1 MPNPK
6 EVFDNPLEYLD
17 FLQSADFERQQF
29 DWKEVRT
36 DKNSQIESL
45 KEQVRRCISAFANGS
60 REGGL
65 LVLGIAD
72 DGTIKG
78 TQHVDQ
84 QTINNILQVRLNLI
98 NHSTVTRDVDLED
111 SAGNRLH
118 LLYTPWTESAIC
130 ETVGNFPKGWIRDGS
145 QNLPLTDRDRE
156 RLKRD
161 KRIVDFEMSYCCP
174 YDSDELDEDIVKE
187 FAREFLATRSAQYND
202 YSIEDVLLNVGAIRK
217 SENDECVF
225 TKAGYLFF
233 TKYPRKYLLG
243 AYVRVLRF
251 EVDVEESGERGVTTL
266 DKDFDGALP
275 SIIRKLRT
283 FFRDSALFR
292 TIIRRSSH
300 GGFIEDPEYPLLA
313 VDEAIVNAVIH
324 RDYGFPEATHCIA
337 YRNGL
342 SVENPGGILQQV
354 PKSFSLADTV
364 LTSVLRNP
372 KIVEWMRFMK
382 DERGEPLVRA
392 LREGTRR
399 MRQEMEN
406 LGLPAPHYK
415 TDRDT
420 TVTLYNRLEERLKP
434 HAYTHTKNIMPNNPS
449 LASSG
454 QGNRGEM
461 SNSLGERHSQAVE
474 HMSKTNGGLSDLP
487 QNWAWVTLQ
496 EICSPPQYG
505 WTTKATTQG
514 TLHLLR
520 TTDITAGNVNW
531 ETVPFCQK
539 EPPDKEKYLLKT
551 GDIVISRAGSV
562 GYSYLVKNPQNAVFA
577 SYLIRFKPSSI
588 VDENYLMFF
597 LKSPNYWKTISKEKA
612 GIALANVNATKL
624 KRIEIPLPPLA
635 EQHRIVAKLDTLFT
649 QLDTAVD
656 SLKKAQVQLQHY
668 RRSTLK
674 AAFEGELTKEW
685 REGHG
690 KKGRKAIK
698 EVVQLKEVVNL
709 RREKVQPKNN
719 SKNLN
724 FVGLKHID
732 SGVSILKRWGDAS
745 EVKSTKARFYPNDI
759 LYGKLRPYLDKVV
772 IAEMEGICSA
782 DILVF
787 TANSKIIPRFLV
799 YLLHSCPFRSHAIAT
814 SSGITLPRTSW
825 KALGEF
831 TFALPSIAEQE
842 RIVSEL
848 ETHLSIADKVEVTIT
863 SELARADRLRQSIL
877 KQAFSG
883 KLVPQDP
890 NDEPAGVLLEKIK
903 NEEKQQSKQQK
914 KKTIKTSKTLDN
926 YDYPLLEL
934 VGNLERRG
942 DSISDVSAAELPG
955 DNGE

>member
-17 FLQSADFERQQF
+17 FLQSTDFERQQF
-29 DWKEVRT
+29 DWKEVRI
-36 DKNSQIESL
+36 DNNSQIDSL
-45 KEQVRRCISAFANGS
+45 KEQVRRCISAFANS
-60 REGGL
+60 NREGGL

-84 QTINNILQVRLNLI
+84 QTINNILQVRLSLI

-118 LLYTPWTESAIC
+118 LFYTPWTESAIC

-145 QNLPLTDRDRE
+145 QNLPLTDPVRE

-174 YDSDELDEDIVKE
+174 YDPDELDEDIVKE

-217 SENDECVF
+217 SENDKYVF

-275 SIIRKLRT
+275 SIIRQLRT

-292 TIIRRSSH
+292 TIMRRSSH

-324 RDYGFPEATHCIA
+324 RDYGFPEAIHCIA

-342 SVENPGGILQQV
+342 SVENPGSILQQV

-372 KIVEWMRFMK
+372 RIVEWMRLLK

-406 LGLPAPHYK
+406 LGLPAPHYE

-434 HAYTHTKNIMPNNPS
+434 HAYTHTKNIIANNLS
-449 LASSG
+449 SASSR
-454 QGNRGEM
+454 QGNRGKM
-461 SNSLGERHSQAVE
+461 SNSLEESHSQTVE
-474 HMSKTNGGLSDLP
+474 HMGKTNGGLSNLP

-496 EICSPPQYG
+496 EVCSPPQYG

-562 GYSYLVKNPQNAVFA
+562 GYSYLVRNPKNAVFA

-588 VDENYLMFF
+588 VDENYLLFF
-597 LKSPNYWKTISKEKA
+597 LKSPSYWKTISKEKA

-635 EQHRIVAKLDTLFT
+635 EQHRIVSKLETLFA
-649 QLDTAVD
+649 QLETAVD
-656 SLKKAQVQLQHY
+656 SLKKAQVQLQRY

-674 AAFEGELTKEW
+674 AAFEGKLTKAW
-685 REGHG
+685 REEHLGELEPMSVSEISVSGNLSELPNQWVWTTLEEVSEIILGQSPPSSTYNTDG
-690 KKGRKAIK
+690 KGLPFYQGKSEFGQLYPIPRKWCTAPKKIAKKDDVFISIRAPVGPTNLCPEKSAIGRGLAAIRGLHRIQPFFILYLMRRF
-698 EVVQLKEVVNL
+698 ENEIASEGTGTTFNAITGNQLKTFE
-709 RREKVQPKNN
+709 
-719 SKNLN
+719 
-724 FVGLKHID
+724 
-732 SGVSILKRWGDAS
+732 
-745 EVKSTKARFYPNDI
+745 
-759 LYGKLRPYLDKVV
+759 
-772 IAEMEGICSA
+772 
-782 DILVF
+782 
-787 TANSKIIPRFLV
+787 IPLPP
-799 YLLHSCPFRSHAIAT
+799 LL
-814 SSGITLPRTSW
+814 
-825 KALGEF
+825 
-831 TFALPSIAEQE
+831 EQE
-842 RIVSEL
+842 QIVSEL
-848 ETHLSIADKVEVTIT
+848 EWCFSIADKIEATLDT
-863 SELARADRLRQSIL
+863 ALKRAEHLRQSIL

-883 KLVPQDP
+883 KLVPQDS
-890 NDEPAGVLLEKIK
+890 NDEPASVSLEKIQD
-903 NEEKQQSKQQK
+903 EKKQHQPKPKKTK
-914 KKTIKTSKTLDN
+914 KKSKIQDG
-926 YDYPLLEL
+926 DAYPLLT
-934 VGNLERRG
+934 
-942 DSISDVSAAELPG
+942 LPRM
-955 DNGE
+955 